1 MRKYDTTYLQVM
13 AQAME
18 EGVAKIYPIECF
30 VQRQQLNF
38 LWKVLHLK
46 DEALQKIVLHGRLDQ
61 NLSIG
66 RTGRKRRYKQCIIE
80 ALANFNVTINATMLG
95 QREAAGLDYLR

>member
-18 EGVAKIYPIECF
+18 EGVAKIYPIECI

-46 DEALQKIVLHGRLDQ
+46 DEALQKIVLHGR
-61 NLSIG
+61 
-66 RTGRKRRYKQCIIE
+66 
-80 ALANFNVTINATMLG
+80 
-95 QREAAGLDYLR
+95 